1 MKKLFILIGICVM
14 AGNIFGQDI
23 EGDNVY
29 VRYNIFLR
37 DSIIAGS
44 YSGFLS
50 DTNDVNSRIKT
61 FRDTITFNASDTV
74 TYALRAVNADTARIS
89 DTSLYV
95 VGLEKDS
102 SWVSTRTGNATSY
115 TTIDYSGIKNYNDDE
130 GLYLGSHLYHGGLKI
145 NHPTIPNTYTLFDY
159 NGLSFHGLNKNRR
172 LRFTADTLYI
182 EHGLAGS
189 EVSDLKIDTTG
200 TLSVEKISLG
210 GSAVMDTT
218 YNMADGIPIL
228 RVTQVSGALTDGAPT
243 QAQLNATIGETASAK
258 GAGYQVTVKDT
269 NGSGL
274 LYKCESDGTD
284 WYYIAMTKSL

>member
-14 AGNIFGQDI
+14 AGNIFGQDV

-50 DTNDVNSRIKT
+50 DTNDVNSRIKN
-61 FRDTITFNASDTV
+61 FRDTLTFNASDSV
-74 TYALRAVNADTARIS
+74 TYADTAF
-89 DTSLYV
+89 YV

-130 GLYLGSHLYHGGLKI
+130 GLYLGSHLNHGGLKI

-200 TLSVEKISLG
+200 TLIVNGLSIG

-243 QAQLNATIGETASAK
+243 QAQLNAAIGETAAAK